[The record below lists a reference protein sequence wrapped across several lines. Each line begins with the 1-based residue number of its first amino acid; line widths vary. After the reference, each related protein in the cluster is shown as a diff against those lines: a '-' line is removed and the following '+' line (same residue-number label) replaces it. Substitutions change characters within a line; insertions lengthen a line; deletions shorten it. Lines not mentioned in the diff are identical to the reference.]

1 MKKHENLGGL
11 ISKREPSI
19 QVKGRIRRLQEDI
32 LSNEALG
39 SAYLDQ
45 TAAEEMLSWSMSGAV
60 SIASE
65 TDGMDD
71 DEAEMSMADRIKAL
85 RKLMRHLGRLL
96 GEGKVMGEND
106 RNWLWNSIKQQ
117 ASELYGDGLIFP
129 SLNEVMEKLESGEAP
144 QQIITGLRNLF
155 ETKNNSI

>member
-1 MKKHENLGGL
+1 MKEHENLGGL
-11 ISKREPSI
+11 ISKREPSK
-19 QVKGRIRRLQEDI
+19 QVRNRIRRLQEDI

-39 SAYLDQ
+39 SAFLDPS
-45 TAAEEMLSWSMSGAV
+45 AAEELVSWSLSGAV

-71 DEAEMSMADRIKAL
+71 YEADMSMTDRLKAL

-96 GEGKVMGEND
+96 GEGKEMGEND
-106 RNWLWNSIKQQ
+106 RAWLWDSIKQQ
-117 ASELYGDGLIFP
+117 AGALYGDGLVFP

-144 QQIITGLRNLF
+144 QTIISRLRNLF
-155 ETKNNSI
+155 ETKNN

>member
-1 MKKHENLGGL
+1 MKENDNIGGL
-11 ISKREPSI
+11 ISKREPSKQI
-19 QVKGRIRRLQEDI
+19 RHRIRRLQEDI

-45 TAAEEMLSWSMSGAV
+45 TAAEEMLSWSLSGAV

-71 DEAEMSMADRIKAL
+71 DEAEMSMADRLKAL

-96 GEGKVMGEND
+96 GEGKDMGEND
-106 RNWLWNSIKQQ
+106 RKWLWNSIKQQ
-117 ASELYGDGLIFP
+117 AGALYGDGLVFP
-129 SLNEVMEKLESGEAP
+129 SLNDVMEKLESGEAP
-144 QQIITGLRNLF
+144 QQIISGLRNLF
-155 ETKNNSI
+155 ETKKN